1 LFGDDVFT
9 RRTLRFAWHITSL
22 AWLGFSALLLGTTW
36 SQSGALPL
44 PILGATIATTFIAS
58 SLLALIGSR
67 GRHYSWLVFLAV
79 GVLAW
84 VGTR

>member
-1 LFGDDVFT
+1 M
-9 RRTLRFAWHITSL
+9 
-22 AWLGFSALLLGTTW
+22 
-36 SQSGALPL
+36 
-44 PILGATIATTFIAS
+44 TFVAS